1 MSIKTPV
8 AGKQAGWFVPHDLDG
23 FFGLAIDNLV
33 QLIVIVGL
41 CSTVCG
47 MPPEIVFGRILPGA
61 AVSVV
66 VGNLFYAWQ
75 GRKLM
80 LRTGRND
87 VTALPYGINT
97 PSVFAY
103 IFLVIAPVY
112 HQTGNAEFAWKVGLV
127 ACLGSGVIEFCG
139 AFVAEW
145 IRQRTPRAALLS
157 TLAGIAVTFISMDF
171 AFQIFE
177 KPLIA
182 FAPLGI
188 LLLQYLTGLR
198 YPLGIP
204 GGFLAVLAGTALG
217 WAGGLWGAPVMDPA
231 KIIPALQSLGW
242 HVPVLSIGSWGEAF
256 KEGWTYLSVIIPMGL
271 FNVIG
276 SLQNIESAEAAGDR
290 YDARSS
296 LAVNGAGTLLAAAFG
311 SCFPTTIYIG
321 HPGWK
326 RMGAH
331 VGYSIYNAIFIS
343 LICFLGAM
351 PLVLSLIPMEAGV
364 PVVLWIGIIIT
375 AQAFQ
380 TTPREH
386 APAVAIGLFPAVAAW
401 GYQMVSNTLVACGK
415 TLGDVLP
422 AFEAS
427 KSHMAGL
434 IALNQGFILSC
445 MVWAAAAVALI
456 EKRFVVAAVWMFV
469 SAVLSALGI
478 IHSYEMV
485 GGNVTNHFG
494 FWTSPQFSFA
504 YFLVGVVFLAFAQWL
519 KTNPQES
526 MGPME

>member
-1 MSIKTPV
+1 MPSSRPK
-8 AGKQAGWFVPHDLDG
+8 WFVSHDLDG
-23 FFGLAIDNLV
+23 FFGLAVDNLV
-33 QLIVIVGL
+33 QLIVIAGL
-41 CSTVCG
+41 CTAVCG
-47 MPPEIVFGRILPGA
+47 MPKELVFERILPGA

-75 GRKLM
+75 ARRLM
-80 LRTGRND
+80 ERTGRND

-103 IFLVIAPVY
+103 VFLVMAPVY
-112 HQTGNAEFAWKVGLV
+112 RSTGSAELAWKVGLV
-127 ACLGSGVIEFCG
+127 ACLGSGLIEFGG
-139 AFVAEW
+139 AFVADW
-145 IRQRTPRAALLS
+145 VRKRTPRAALLS
-157 TLAGIAVTFISMDF
+157 TLAGIAVTFIAMEF

-177 KPLIA
+177 RPMIA

-204 GGFLAVLAGTALG
+204 GGFLAVLVGAGLAWLS
-217 WAGGLWGAPVMDPA
+217 GLFDTPMMDA
-231 KIIPALQSLGW
+231 SKIQPALEEIRFHAPQ
-242 HVPVLSIGSWGEAF
+242 LSIAGWLEAW
-256 KEGWTYLSVIIPMGL
+256 KEGWTYLSVILPMGL

-276 SLQNIESAEAAGDR
+276 SLQNIESAEAAGDE
-290 YDARSS
+290 YPAAPS
-296 LAVNGAGTLLAAAFG
+296 LAVNGLGTLLAAAFG

-326 RMGAH
+326 RMGARA
-331 VGYSIYNAIFIS
+331 GYSIYNAVFIS

-351 PLVLSLIPMEAGV
+351 PLVLSLVPIEAGV

-401 GYQMVSNTLVACGK
+401 GYLMVDKTLAVTGK
-415 TLGDVLP
+415 TWGEVLSG
-422 AFEAS
+422 FEQGGT
-427 KSHMAGL
+427 HIAGL

-445 MVWAAAAVALI
+445 MIWAAAAVALI
-456 EKRFVVAAVWMFV
+456 EVRFRTAALWMGVAAV
-469 SAVLSALGI
+469 LSTVGL
-478 IHSYEMV
+478 IHSYQMTPEGFV
-485 GGNVTNHFG
+485 ANRFG
-494 FWTSPQFSFA
+494 LWTSPQFTFA
-504 YFLVGVVFLAFAQWL
+504 YLIVGVVFAAFDAWL
-519 KTNPQES
+519 KAYPQDAPGAVE
-526 MGPME
+526 